1 MRCLRWRFMV
11 EQQKLIISQSR
22 WMIDVKALPSGTAQL
37 LNIETRSEWMS
48 KTGARQ
54 LRRLLSLET
63 SLEQEETQFPHQK
76 TSSFFV
82 SDAAPHDLECKANE
96 RITQRQTEKLIVR
109 KEKLNDMD
117 FSPQSPL
124 LSVSALAI
132 AFQHEKCLP
141 TRFLYYRLHS
151 GESSINLK

>member
-1 MRCLRWRFMV
+1 MEIYGGAAKL
-11 EQQKLIISQSR
+11 LIISQSR

-48 KTGARQ
+48 KTGARH
-54 LRRLLSLET
+54 LKRLLSLKT
-63 SLEQEETQFPHQK
+63 SLEQEEIQFPHQK

-82 SDAAPHDLECKANE
+82 SDAAQHDLECKANE
-96 RITQRQTEKLIVR
+96 RKTQRQTTEKLIVR

-151 GESSINLK
+151 GESNINLK